1 MKVLCLLLLLAL
13 PLTSSAQKASTP
25 VAPDLLIITYKLGT
39 IVRID
44 TSRSGPFAQLEGPS
58 GLATEINPPSSES
71 RVKGEIKLRNN
82 GARLI
87 KRVECEFLLTERAG
101 PITTVSQLTMR
112 VKKTIRPGAT
122 VKVSQWIRGYS
133 SLKAWSRLQKQG
145 LIHVGFNVTRIEYAD
160 RSVWER
166 GPLRLPFR
174 N

>member
-1 MKVLCLLLLLAL
+1 MKILCLLLLLGLA
-13 PLTSSAQKASTP
+13 SARSAQEASTP

-58 GLATEINPPSSES
+58 GIATEINPPSYES

-82 GARLI
+82 GARTI
-87 KRVECEFLLTERAG
+87 KSVDCEFLLTEGAG
-101 PITTVSQLTMR
+101 PTATVGQLTMH

-122 VKVSQWIRGYS
+122 VRVKQWIRGS
-133 SLKAWSRLQKQG
+133 NLKAWSRLQKAG
-145 LIHVGFNVTRIEYAD
+145 LMHVRSNVIRIEYAD
-160 RSVWER
+160 ESVWER
-166 GPLRLPFR
+166 GPLRLPLR